1 MKARPAPGT
10 MSDFAE
16 ILMRFTPATLA
27 LAAALMTV
35 SSVGISQRPD
45 SQINPLSLQWMTK
58 GDAARAAGNVS
69 QANDAY
75 ETALAVDPRN
85 RVAFI
90 ALGDIARG
98 QGLQGKAVRYYR
110 GALALE
116 PADMKA
122 LSGTVNALVERGAL
136 ANARETVSRMKTLCR
151 TDCGQIA
158 SLDSLIEK
166 KALAQ
171 AAAAENKATPST
183 STAAAEDKTN
193 AAKP

>member
-1 MKARPAPGT
+1 MKATKAHSSTG
-10 MSDFAE
+10 DIAE
-16 ILMRFTPATLA
+16 IMMRFTPATLA

-35 SSVGISQRPD
+35 SSVGISQRAD
-45 SQINPLSLQWMTK
+45 SQINPLSLQWMAK
-58 GDAARAAGNVS
+58 GDSARAAGNAP
-69 QANDAY
+69 QAIDAY
-75 ETALAVDPRN
+75 ESALAVDPRN
-85 RVAFI
+85 SGAFI

-122 LSGTVNALVERGAL
+122 LSGTVNALVDRGAL
-136 ANARETVSRMKTLCR
+136 ANARQTLSRMKTLCR

-171 AAAAENKATPST
+171 AATPPAKESASAASTDSSKAGT
-183 STAAAEDKTN
+183 
-193 AAKP
+193 AKP